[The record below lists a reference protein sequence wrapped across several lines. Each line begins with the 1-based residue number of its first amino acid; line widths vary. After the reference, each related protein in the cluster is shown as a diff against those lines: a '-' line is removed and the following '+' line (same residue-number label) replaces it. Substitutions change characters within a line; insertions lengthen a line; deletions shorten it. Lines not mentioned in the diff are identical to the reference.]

1 MATAPRQQP
10 GGANLQ
16 ENVDLTPTQ
25 EARMRAQ
32 LHPTTLPITA
42 YPLGS
47 EAIAVSPH
55 FAVLNKAGSAGTTY
69 TLAAAPA
76 SGSDD
81 EGMAIEITAGTA
93 FAHVVTAT
101 GLIQDGVTGGAKTTM
116 TFGAF
121 LGSSIKLRGWAGKW
135 HVISKNVVTI
145 T

>member
-1 MATAPRQQP
+1 MATAPRQQA
-10 GGANLQ
+10 GGAELR
-16 ENVDLTPTQ
+16 EGVDLSPQQ
-25 EARMRAQ
+25 EANMRAQ
-32 LHPTTLPITA
+32 LHATTLPITA
-42 YPLGS
+42 YASDG
-47 EAIAVSPH
+47 AVAVSPH
-55 FAVLNKAGSAGTTY
+55 FAVLTKTSAGAY

-76 SGSDD
+76 SGSAD

-101 GLIQDGVTGGAKTTM
+101 GLIQDGVTGGAKTTL

-121 LGSSIKLRGWAGKW
+121 LGASIKLRGWAGKW

>member
-1 MATAPRQQP
+1 MATAPRQQS
-10 GGANLQ
+10 GGAELR

-42 YPLGS
+42 YSADG
-47 EAIAVSPH
+47 AIAVSPH
-55 FAVLNKAGSAGTTY
+55 FAVLTKTSAGAY
-69 TLAAAPA
+69 TLAAPPA

-101 GLIQDGVTGGAKTTM
+101 GLIQDGVTGGAKNTWTSA
-116 TFGAF
+116 AF
-121 LGSSIKLRGWAGKW
+121 VGSSLKLRGYNGKW
-135 HVISKNVVTI
+135 HVISKNLGTI
-145 T
+145 A

>member
-1 MATAPRQQP
+1 MATAPRQGS
-10 GGANLQ
+10 GGAELR

-25 EARMRAQ
+25 EQRMRAQ
-32 LHPTTLPITA
+32 IHPTTLDIVPYVADGAITIV
-42 YPLGS
+42 PQ
-47 EAIAVSPH
+47 
-55 FAVLNKAGSAGTTY
+55 FAVLTKGSAGAY

-76 SGSDD
+76 SGSAD

-101 GLIQDGVTGGAKTTM
+101 GLIQDGITGGAKTTL